1 MTEQKPV
8 RSKIIMILISFFL
21 GGLVS
26 SCGEKIKNSEPAV
39 KEEVKVEI
47 CKCLTEPK
55 NSEWMKKNNI
65 QCRDLISK
73 EIGVADYEKVNM
85 ALYPEISAKFDAIA
99 EKCTGKKKPL
109 LKFHS
114 FSYLDILDYDLN
126 TKLIGKDP
134 YTLYDAMKAC
144 EKLGAGWRLPEMH
157 ELRQLYLKKSEI
169 FQDSNT
175 SFKSEWYWSG
185 TRFNNQT
192 VENFVTYYGMH
203 MEDGRED
210 NMWQPAWNYG
220 FPAQL
225 SVRPVRNRNIGI
237 LKIGKLQCDFSH
249 ILIQT
254 KFSEAQELLNSIKD
268 GWRIPTMSELEV
280 ISNYCKSTFAAPL
293 GWYWSCDYRENDDRY
308 IQTYNF
314 EHGVSDFVPPR
325 ESMGVE
331 PYRLNAIFVKDN

>member
-1 MTEQKPV
+1 MNNSYTK
-8 RSKIIMILISFFL
+8 SFKHLLFYFILVLI
-21 GGLVS
+21 S
-26 SCGEKIKNSEPAV
+26 SCGEKIKKSETV
-39 KEEVKVEI
+39 KNEDKVEI

-55 NSEWMKKNNI
+55 NSEWMKKFNI
-65 QCRDLISK
+65 QCKDLISK

-99 EKCTGKKKPL
+99 EKCTGKKTPS

-114 FSYLDILDYDLN
+114 FSYLDILDYDL
-126 TKLIGKDP
+126 TPKVIGKDP
-134 YTLYDAMKAC
+134 FTLYDAMNAC
-144 EKLGAGWRLPEMH
+144 KKLGVGWRLPEIH

-175 SFKSEWYWSG
+175 NFKSAWYWSG

-203 MEDGRED
+203 MEAGGED
-210 NMWQPAWNYG
+210 NMWQPGWDYG
-220 FPAQL
+220 YPAQL

-249 ILIQT
+249 LLIQT
-254 KFSEAQELLNSIKD
+254 KFSEAQELLKSNKN
-268 GWRIPTMSELEV
+268 GWRIPTMSELEL
-280 ISNYCKSTFAAPL
+280 ISKYCKTNFAAPL
-293 GWYWSCDYRENDDRY
+293 GWYWSCEYRENDDRF
-308 IQTYNF
+308 IQTFNF

-331 PYRLNAIFVKDN
+331 PYRLNVIFVKDI